1 MGINRTKL
9 ATKLPAVM
17 VAVVATSALHAVL
30 QLPGVAMIAPLPA
43 IFPSVNMPDFP
54 SLSESAHI
62 AAASVLFVSPLLI
75 FLANLQTFT
84 SLRLSAYL
92 FLITFPQS
100 QSLAWARWRACF
112 RVVLLISWPNH
123 GVHLTPTRSSSARE
137 LPIWPVVCW
146 AACQPQVSLP
156 DPPYQYLQAARLE
169 GSPWPC
175 LAGC

>member
-62 AAASVLFVSPLLI
+62 AAASVLFVSPLLTSSQI
-75 FLANLQTFT
+75 FKPSHPCDSLLT
-84 SLRLSAYL
+84 SFCS
-92 FLITFPQS
+92 PS
-100 QSLAWARWRACF
+100 PNPKVWR
-112 RVVLLISWPNH
+112 
-123 GVHLTPTRSSSARE
+123 G
-137 LPIWPVVCW
+137 
-146 AACQPQVSLP
+146 
-156 DPPYQYLQAARLE
+156 
-169 GSPWPC
+169 
-175 LAGC
+175 LAGELAFVWRC